1 MRIYTFRNHVLQ
13 ILKKQQ
19 QSLETPKKKHTLISR
34 NLSGFDV
41 TTSPQFHQ
49 ARYGKIYL
57 WLLKETPRDWYP
69 SSPTSGSRTML
80 RECLKQ
86 LDVADSSLGQEAK
99 RSPSFG
105 LSKETAYS
113 YFTKKTIW
121 KILKTVCIKY
131 ISNYSIVAETWH
143 LDFRC
148 AAYTV
153 YIKVHQ
159 PNSINFLGMLRF
171 RDLFV
176 GLRAIDSITS

>member
-1 MRIYTFRNHVLQ
+1 M
-13 ILKKQQ
+13 KP
-19 QSLETPKKKHTLISR
+19 PKKKHTLIFM

-49 ARYGKIYL
+49 GRYGKIYRL
-57 WLLKETPRDWYP
+57 TFEGNTPWLISIIHPLHQDPGPCSESAWNN
-69 SSPTSGSRTML
+69 SMSRIP
-80 RECLKQ
+80 
-86 LDVADSSLGQEAK
+86 ASAK
-99 RSPSFG
+99 RPNVKTVVWLVKRS
-105 LSKETAYS
+105 AHS

-121 KILKTVCIKY
+121 KILKTVCRKY

-176 GLRAIDSITS
+176 GCRAIDSINVMISIILTQ